1 MHLPCEA
8 WVRPLNFSEP
18 VSLFAEQT
26 ESFHLLGNGYMGE
39 NYYLRAKLSPS
50 FCSHKKKKP
59 TNINIIPYFK
69 MQSRIEII
77 TFLEMKTILASQN
90 IAKIKGAIVNFY

>member
-1 MHLPCEA
+1 MKTTTYVQSC
-8 WVRPLNFSEP
+8 
-18 VSLFAEQT
+18 
-26 ESFHLLGNGYMGE
+26 LL
-39 NYYLRAKLSPS
+39 LSVVI
-50 FCSHKKKKP
+50 KKKP